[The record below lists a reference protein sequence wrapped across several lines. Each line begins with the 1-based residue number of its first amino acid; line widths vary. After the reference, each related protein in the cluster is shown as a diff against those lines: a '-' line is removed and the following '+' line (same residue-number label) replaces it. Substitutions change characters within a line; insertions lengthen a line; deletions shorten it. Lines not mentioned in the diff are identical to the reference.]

1 MIFFASVAKK
11 FSVKYCGVIP
21 TKNFN
26 VKVFITKEYSIH
38 SVCVTG
44 STASGTGP
52 DLHRNDVKWA
62 WYIEKCTLK

>member
-1 MIFFASVAKK
+1 M
-11 FSVKYCGVIP
+11 
-21 TKNFN
+21 KNFN